1 METQNY
7 IHTLIMFQGILMCI
21 DAYFLMNWTRLA
33 KERRWHPLSYRLAW
47 FVSGILFIF
56 LFSQL
61 IQRLDGA
68 ETSELD
74 YYLFVAA
81 NIWIIP
87 KLIIVPALL
96 FKNSIHG
103 IVRKASK
110 IFRRK
115 GESQSEDE
123 NALAAIAHPSRR
135 KFLQNVGWVAAGIP
149 FAATAYGAINTI
161 YDYKVYRIDVPIW
174 NLPPSMDGL
183 KIVQLSDVHSGSF
196 PSKSTFFEIVRMVN
210 SLNPDFIVITGDFVN
225 NNYRELELTRDGF
238 AAMKAKYAVLGSLG
252 NHDHYTGEHGHEQ
265 LKQILMYSNVGLLVN
280 ESRSFE
286 INGETIQFCGVD
298 CDISRRTFMDL
309 DAAMAKLRPEKPTV
323 LLCHDPREWDKKIRG
338 HGIPLVLSGHTHGGQ
353 IGIEAGDN
361 VISPVK
367 LIYKQFAGLYQS
379 GNEYLYVNRGVGTVG
394 PPVRIGI
401 NPEIALITLKSGLIS
416 NQPKDTII
424 DNRN

>member
-21 DAYFLMNWTRLA
+21 DAYFLVNWTRLA
-33 KERRWHPLSYRLAW
+33 KERNWHPLSYRLAW

-61 IQRLDGA
+61 MQRLAGA
-68 ETSELD
+68 ETSEVD

-96 FKNSIHG
+96 FKNSIIG
-103 IVRKASK
+103 IAKKASK
-110 IFRRK
+110 WIRK
-115 GESQSEDE
+115 KSVIQGNVAE
-123 NALAAIAHPSRR
+123 NAVEARNPSRR
-135 KFLQNVGWVAAGIP
+135 KFLQNAGWVAAGIP

-161 YDYKVYRIDVPIW
+161 YDYKIFRVDVPIW

-196 PSKSTFFEIVRMVN
+196 PSKSTFFEIVKIVN
-210 SLNPDFIVITGDFVN
+210 SLTPDFIVITGDFVN
-225 NNYRELELTRDGF
+225 NNYRELELTQDGF

-252 NHDHYTGEHGHEQ
+252 NHDHYTGEHGLEQ
-265 LKQILMYSNVGLLVN
+265 LKQILTHSNVSLLIN
-280 ESRSFE
+280 ESRNFE
-286 INGETIQFCGVD
+286 VKGETIQFCGVD

-401 NPEIALITLKSGLIS
+401 NPEIALITLKSGINS
-416 NQPKDTII
+416 NQSKDTII